1 MTHVNLPALSVG
13 SVQIHQYNGLYSLN
27 DLHKASGS
35 DDKHKPSN
43 FIRLDTTQALIA
55 EISNCSD
62 LSNYQPVESRTGKFG
77 GTYACRELVIAYA
90 AWISA
95 AFNLK
100 VIRVFLDS
108 AAPPLPQADKMSAN
122 RPAPAIR
129 PQTYPYHRA
138 ALLPTPSELDTRI
151 DDAAYLVSGIQ
162 HQITRTLL
170 KDLMHEVATGRGA
183 WRSKRWLL
191 HLVGDDTGMLNI
203 PKLTPIAPNHPLA
216 HAPL

>member
-1 MTHVNLPALSVG
+1 MTHVTTPALSVG
-13 SVQIHQYNGLYSLN
+13 SVQIHQHNGLYSLN
-27 DLHKASGS
+27 DLHRASGG
-35 DDKHKPSN
+35 DAKNRPPLFLANEQTK
-43 FIRLDTTQALIA
+43 ALIT
-55 EISNCSD
+55 E
-62 LSNYQPVESRTGKFG
+62 LSNAGIPAFESRRGGNG

-90 AWISA
+90 AWISP

-108 AAPPLPQADKMSAN
+108 AAPHMPQADKMSAN
-122 RPAPAIR
+122 RLAPTIR
-129 PQTYPYHRA
+129 PQTYPHHRA

-151 DDAAYLVSGIQ
+151 DDAAYLVSAVQ

-183 WRSKRWLL
+183 WRNKRWLL

-203 PKLTPIAPNHPLA
+203 PKLTLIPPNHPLA